1 MISKKYI
8 SSFIL
13 ATALTFAACERVET
27 EPRDWI
33 LDTLVWDDKDKNA
46 TVAVFFLNNIYSY
59 IPDGFNR
66 INGLGGDFLE
76 TGTDDAI
83 PSRTNRQAEY
93 YTNGLISTVNN
104 PDPYWGTS
112 YAGIRRVNIFLSNID
127 KVPADPNSITI
138 WKAEARYIRALLYF
152 ELVKRY
158 GGVPLIG
165 DQVFTI
171 NDDLSIP
178 RNTYEECI
186 NYIVSECDAVK
197 GILTPEPVS
206 DSNWGKIPRGAAI
219 ALKGRALLYAAS
231 PLFNGGGIS
240 TNTNLKAL
248 MGYPTYD
255 ANRWQKALDAA
266 NELIGLNYYALQTSF
281 SGVFTTKK
289 NTEIILAKQSGNN
302 FLIENYNAPIG
313 FGSPAASLG
322 LTSPSQN
329 LVDAF
334 PTITGLDITNA
345 QSGYDPQNPYANRD
359 PRLALTVFFNGQTWL
374 RRAVETFEGGLDKPG
389 GIAVQTR
396 TGYYLRKFMAD
407 FSNNT
412 TYTNQSH
419 NFPLF
424 RYSEILLNAAE
435 ALNELGRTTEAVTR
449 IIDIRKRAGI
459 RAGTDNR
466 YGIKAGISQT
476 EMRALIQNE
485 RRIELAFEEHR
496 FWDIRRWKIA
506 EAATSGSLN
515 GMKIVKNT
523 NASLTFTPFVV
534 STMKFSNKLYS
545 MPLPYDE
552 TLKNTK
558 LIQNEGW

>member
-1 MISKKYI
+1 MNKRKYI
-8 SSFIL
+8 SALFL
-13 ATALTFAACERVET
+13 ATALTFSSCERVET

-33 LDTLVWDDKDKNA
+33 LDTLVWDEQDRNA

-59 IPDGFNR
+59 IPNGFNR
-66 INGLGGDFLE
+66 IDSDFLE
-76 TGTDDAI
+76 AGTDDAI
-83 PSRTNRQAEY
+83 PSRANRIAQY
-93 YTNGLISTVNN
+93 YTNGLISVVNN

-112 YAGIRRVNIFLSNID
+112 YAGIRRVNIFLNNID
-127 KVPADPNSITI
+127 KVPAAATSITI

-152 ELVKRY
+152 ELLKRY

-165 DQVFTI
+165 DKVFS
-171 NDDLSIP
+171 LSDNLSLP
-178 RNTYEECI
+178 RNTYEECV
-186 NYIVSECDAVK
+186 NYIIAECDAVK
-197 GILTPEPVS
+197 GILTPEPIS
-206 DSNWGKIPRGAAI
+206 DSNWGRIPRGAAI
-219 ALKGRALLYAAS
+219 ALKSRLLLYAAS
-231 PLFNGGGIS
+231 PLFNGGGTS
-240 TNTNLKAL
+240 TNATLKAL

-255 ANRWQKALDAA
+255 ATRWQKALDAA
-266 NELIGLNYYALQTSF
+266 NELIALNYYTLQSSF

-289 NTEIILAKQSGNN
+289 NTEIILAKQVGNN
-302 FLIENYNAPIG
+302 TSIESNNAPIG
-313 FGSPAASLG
+313 YGSPAASAG
-322 LTSPSQN
+322 LTSPTQN

-334 PTITGLDITNA
+334 PMSNGLDINDPL
-345 QSGYDPQNPYANRD
+345 SGYAPQSPYLNRD

-374 RRAVETFEGGLDKPG
+374 RRSVETFDGGLDKPG

-424 RYSEILLNAAE
+424 RFAEIVLNAAE
-435 ALNELGRTTEAVTR
+435 ALNELGQTEEAVKKV
-449 IIDIRKRAGI
+449 IDIRKRAGI
-459 RAGTDNR
+459 KAGTDNR
-466 YGIKAGISQT
+466 YGIKAAITQS
-476 EMRALIQNE
+476 ELRSIIQNE

-506 EAATSGSLN
+506 ETAVKGAIKGMQIIKTATN
-515 GMKIVKNT
+515 
-523 NASLTFTPFVV
+523 TFTYTPIQVG
-534 STMKFSNKLYS
+534 TMTFSNKLYV

-552 TLKNTK
+552 TLKNPS